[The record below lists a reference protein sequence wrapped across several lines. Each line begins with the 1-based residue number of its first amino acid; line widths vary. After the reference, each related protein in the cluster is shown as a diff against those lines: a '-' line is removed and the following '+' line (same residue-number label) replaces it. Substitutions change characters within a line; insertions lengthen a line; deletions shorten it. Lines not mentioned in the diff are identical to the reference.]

1 MIKVSDARSI
11 VSFLHAPDGCGFANR
26 SGAWMPFL
34 VLDLCRALSSMFHSG
49 MSAFLFRAI
58 SPFRCYRSLLL
69 IRRTDTFSLEVYD
82 RLKKKTEELQQEMPA
97 YVKKII
103 EKNL

>member
-1 MIKVSDARSI
+1 
-11 VSFLHAPDGCGFANR
+11 
-26 SGAWMPFL
+26 MP
-34 VLDLCRALSSMFHSG
+34 V
-49 MSAFLFRAI
+49 
-58 SPFRCYRSLLL
+58 LLL
-69 IRRTDTFSLEVYD
+69 GLPENYTHIAMRPVRRLDIMWTGDDVEVYD

>member
-1 MIKVSDARSI
+1 
-11 VSFLHAPDGCGFANR
+11 
-26 SGAWMPFL
+26 
-34 VLDLCRALSSMFHSG
+34 
-49 MSAFLFRAI
+49 
-58 SPFRCYRSLLL
+58 LL